1 MRFVAGAQRGPA
13 LWSSVRDRQRANFG
27 LMPDGNTILIGHCF
41 DVRCCFSCGCDFWL
55 CPIVPDRCLVVLSC
69 FIQPLIFFLCAAA
82 KKETKKAA
90 SRKLSGRTAPHAKGA
105 MLRVVVVGQTALRK
119 LSQRF

>member
-1 MRFVAGAQRGPA
+1 MNLGVI
-13 LWSSVRDRQRANFG
+13 
-27 LMPDGNTILIGHCF
+27 PDGNEILIGHWGYVSYWLSF
-41 DVRCCFSCGCDFWL
+41 GCGFGL
-55 CPIVPDRCLVVLSC
+55 CPIVPDGCLVVLSC

-90 SRKLSGRTAPHAKGA
+90 LLRTAPHAKGGR
-105 MLRVVVVGQTALRK
+105 LRVVVVGQTVLRK